1 MCYKKKSSEGK
12 QTQVLFQLR
21 NPRAP
26 TLPRVSQV
34 WINAGAN
41 AAAAAPTSPQWP

>member
-1 MCYKKKSSEGK
+1 MRYYYIIMMITMCYKIKNSSEGK

-34 WINAGAN
+34 
-41 AAAAAPTSPQWP
+41 